1 MLTYVFSVEELVS
14 KDTQTILME
23 NTTIERALDDLYG
36 RGLPKFK
43 ILSMYSEPTLNQH
56 VNGNTDD
63 IPEDTSSI

>member
-1 MLTYVFSVEELVS
+1 MLTYVFSIEELVS

-43 ILSMYSEPTLNQH
+43 ILSMYSEPTLNPH
-56 VNGNTDD
+56 VNGNTTNT
-63 IPEDTSSI
+63 PENTSSI